1 MRIDIADEKIAAIQ
15 WGVVI
20 GASLLAA
27 VFDLRTRRIPNAITG
42 PLLLTGL
49 VQAVWIGGLA
59 GLADSVGAC
68 VVLALPYIV
77 MFLFAYGGAGDAKF
91 MGAAGAWL
99 GLKQGVIALFCVAA
113 AGVVIAV
120 ARAIA
125 RKRLRFVMGNI
136 FVSVC
141 TFLLTGHG
149 MAQNKPGQTGP
160 DETGALII
168 PYGVA
173 MFAGVCVG
181 GLFVLLW

>member
-1 MRIDIADEKIAAIQ
+1 MPTDIADEKIVAIQ

-27 VFDLRTRRIPNAITG
+27 IFDLRTRRIPNVITG
-42 PLLLTGL
+42 PLLLAGL
-49 VQAVWIGGLA
+49 VQAAWIGGLA
-59 GLADSVGAC
+59 GLDDSVKAC
-68 VVLALPYIV
+68 VVLALPYVV
-77 MFLFAYGGAGDAKF
+77 MFLFARGGAGDAKF
-91 MGAAGAWL
+91 MGAVGAWL

-120 ARAIA
+120 AKAIA
-125 RKRLRFVMGNI
+125 RKRLRFVLGNI
-136 FVSVC
+136 FVAVC

-149 MAQNKPGQTGP
+149 TAQDTPEGAGP
-160 DETGALII
+160 EQAGSLIV

-173 MFAGVCVG
+173 IFAGICAG

>member
-1 MRIDIADEKIAAIQ
+1 MLTYIADEKIAAIQ

-42 PLLLTGL
+42 PLVLTGL
-49 VQAVWIGGLA
+49 IQAAWIGGLS
-59 GLADSVGAC
+59 GLVDSVEAC
-68 VVLALPYIV
+68 VVLAMPYIV

-120 ARAIA
+120 AKAIA
-125 RKRLRFVMGNI
+125 RKQLRFVMGNI

-149 MAQNKPGQTGP
+149 SAQNKPDQAGSEQAGSFVM
-160 DETGALII
+160 

-173 MFAGVCVG
+173 IFAGICAG
-181 GLFVLLW
+181 GLFILLW